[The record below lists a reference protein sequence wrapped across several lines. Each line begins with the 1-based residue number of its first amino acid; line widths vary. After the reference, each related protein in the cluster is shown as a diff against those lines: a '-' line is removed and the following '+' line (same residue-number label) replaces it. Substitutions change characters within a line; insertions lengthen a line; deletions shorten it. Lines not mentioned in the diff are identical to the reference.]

1 MFRFILKGIP
11 CETHT
16 MIFWW
21 VGWIWMDMGTYPY
34 LNYYS
39 HIIFKIWEAIT
50 KVILCLA
57 RGFVDPRCV
66 LLLLAVISMNGIYIL
81 EQPSSSLIMMHE
93 RMVWLQHLL
102 ESLLMRVSWKLIHWS
117 FLLTPHW
124 FSMVNGYHLKCI
136 INGVYLHIINGVY
149 IYIKQGYL

>member
-1 MFRFILKGIP
+1 
-11 CETHT
+11 
-16 MIFWW
+16 
-21 VGWIWMDMGTYPY
+21 MDMDGYGDIPVFE
-34 LNYYS
+34 LLQPHN
-39 HIIFKIWEAIT
+39 FKIWETIT

-57 RGFVDPRCV
+57 WCFVDPRCV

-102 ESLLMRVSWKLIHWS
+102 ESLLMRVSWKLIHWF

-136 INGVYLHIINGVY
+136 INGVYIFAHNQWCIY
-149 IYIKQGYL
+149 IYIIQGYFCYASFLQLRCFFNGSG